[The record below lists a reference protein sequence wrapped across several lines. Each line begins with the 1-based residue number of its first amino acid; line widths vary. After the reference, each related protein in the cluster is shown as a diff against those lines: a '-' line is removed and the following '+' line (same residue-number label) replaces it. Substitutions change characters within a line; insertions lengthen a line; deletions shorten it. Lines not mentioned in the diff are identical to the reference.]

1 MKIYLDTCAIQ
12 RPVDNK
18 TQFRIILESE
28 AVLGVL
34 SLLENEKIEIV
45 SSDVLLFETQQ
56 NPNETR
62 REYALE
68 VLSKASGII
77 QLNSKIK
84 KRAEQFSSQGIKPL
98 DALHLASAEI
108 GQVDYFCTCDD
119 KLLRKAKSLS
129 DVFIKVVSPNE
140 LILEIEK

>member
-34 SLLENEKIEIV
+34 SLFENGKIDIV
-45 SSDVLLFETQQ
+45 ASDVLLFETRQ

-62 REYALE
+62 REYAFE
-68 VLSKASGII
+68 VLSKASEII
-77 QLNSKIK
+77 QLSSEIVE
-84 KRAEQFSSQGIKPL
+84 RAQQFSAQGIKPL

-108 GQVDYFCTCDD
+108 GRVDYFCTCDD
-119 KLLRKAKSLS
+119 KLLRKAKFLT
-129 DVFIKVVSPNE
+129 DILIKIISPNE
-140 LILEIEK
+140 LMLEIEK